1 MSSMKTWSYPE
12 NDVVNQF
19 KNIFEGIKDFYI
31 DKWYAI
37 DKYSFVY
44 ENNKFYY
51 HMAIIKKNQLGYY
64 IDDYVLNKKGELKY
78 NKDFGYFKEKNELIE
93 FIKSKVY

>member
-12 NDVVNQF
+12 NDIVNQF
-19 KNIFEGIKDFYI
+19 EKLFESIKDFYI

-37 DKYSFVY
+37 DKNAFVY

-51 HMAIIKKNQLGYY
+51 HMATIKKNQCGYY
-64 IDDYVLNKKGELKY
+64 IADYILDRKGELKY
-78 NKDFGYFKEKNELIE
+78 NKDFGYFKEKNDLIE
-93 FIKSKVY
+93 FIKSKMS